1 MNISV
6 VGLGKLGLCTAAC
19 FASKRHRVIGVEK
32 NTDFVDKLQSRI
44 NPIDET
50 DLGELLENSW
60 DNLSVTADIAEAV
73 KRSDMTLI
81 IVPTPSKSDGRFTN
95 EYVEAV
101 LKSIGPELKDKDTFH
116 VVDVVSTVMPG
127 SYEQQFRPL
136 LEELSGKVCGE
147 DFGLVYNPEF
157 IALGSVVRDFLN
169 PDMVLIGASDERSAA
184 IIKELY
190 ASTCDSSPEIV
201 CMSLVNAEITKLSLN
216 CFVTMKI
223 SYANELASICERIP
237 GADVDVVT
245 NAIGADSR
253 VGKKYL
259 KGGLGFGGP
268 CFPRDNLAFQGFAE
282 DAGIQA
288 KLSPQVVAVNKAVV
302 DRLVGIIRRKIQQG
316 GRVAVLGLSYK
327 PGTHII
333 EESQSIILAQ
343 KLIESGYTVVV
354 HATKALDSAKE
365 VLGESV
371 GYYEDVYSC
380 VEQADAVVMMT
391 DWPVFRELDWKAIE
405 EKVRNGAVLID
416 SWRVLKEKQFE
427 KFEYTALGLNRDN
440 SEKSLLDVMLY

>member
-19 FASKRHRVIGVEK
+19 FASKGHRVTGVEK
-32 NTDFVDKLQSRI
+32 NADFVDKLQSRCC
-44 NPIDET
+44 PIDET
-50 DLGELLENSW
+50 GLEVLLEKCW
-60 DNLSVTADIAEAV
+60 DNLTVT
-73 KRSDMTLI
+73 SDMSVAIRESDITLI

-101 LKSIGPELKDKDTFH
+101 LKSIGPKLKDKDSFH

-127 SYEQQFRPL
+127 SCEQQFRPL

-169 PDMVLIGASDERSAA
+169 PDMVLVGASDERSAA

-190 ASTCDSSPEIV
+190 ASTCESSPEIA

-223 SYANELASICERIP
+223 SYANELASICEKVP

-268 CFPRDNLAFQGFAE
+268 CFPRDNLAFQVFAE
-282 DAGIQA
+282 DAGTQA
-288 KLSPQVVAVNKAVV
+288 KLGPQVVSVNRSVV
-302 DRLVGIIRRKIQQG
+302 DRLYSIVSKRFNKGSK
-316 GRVAVLGLSYK
+316 VSVLGLSYK

-333 EESQSIILAQ
+333 EESQSIM
-343 KLIESGYTVVV
+343 LIEELLEGGY
-354 HATKALDSAKE
+354 E
-365 VLGESV
+365 VSTYDPRAMGSCR
-371 GYYEDVYSC
+371 DVFGDKINY
-380 VEQADAVVMMT
+380 ADDAVSCLEDADVIVLMT
-391 DWPVFRELDWKAIE
+391 NWPEFEQLDIE
-405 EKVRNGAVLID
+405 QIDKSSNDGALLID
-416 SWRVLKEKQFE
+416 SWRVMKDSEINKI
-427 KFEYTALGLNRDN
+427 EYVGLGMGM
-440 SEKSLLDVMLY
+440 V

>member
-19 FASKRHRVIGVEK
+19 FASKGHRVTGVEK
-32 NTDFVDKLQSRI
+32 NTDFVDKLQSRCC
-44 NPIDET
+44 PIDET
-50 DLGELLENSW
+50 GLEGLLENCR
-60 DNLSVTADIAEAV
+60 DNLTVTSDISIAV
-73 KRSDMTLI
+73 RDSDITLI

-101 LKSIGPELKDKDTFH
+101 LRSIGPEIRTKDSFH

-127 SYEQQFRPL
+127 SCEQQFRSL
-136 LEELSGKVCGE
+136 LEKLSGKVCGE

-169 PDMVLIGASDERSAA
+169 PDMVLVGASDERSAA

-190 ASTCDSSPEIV
+190 ALTCDNSPEIV

-253 VGKKYL
+253 IGKKYL

-288 KLSPQVVAVNKAVV
+288 KLSPQVVSVNRSVV
-302 DRLVGIIRRKIQQG
+302 DRLYSIVSERFSKGSK
-316 GRVAVLGLSYK
+316 VAVLGLSYK
-327 PGTHII
+327 PGTCII
-333 EESQSIILAQ
+333 EESQSIMLAQ

-354 HATKALDSAKE
+354 YDPKALDNAKE

-380 VEQADAVVMMT
+380 LENVDAVVLMT
-391 DWPVFRELDWKAIE
+391 DWPEFKQLDIE
-405 EKVRNGAVLID
+405 QIDKSVNGGVLLID
-416 SWRVLKEKQFE
+416 SWRVMKDSEINKI
-427 KFEYTALGLNRDN
+427 EYVGLGMGM
-440 SEKSLLDVMLY
+440 V

>member
-19 FASKRHRVIGVEK
+19 FASKGHRVTGVEK
-32 NTDFVDKLQSRI
+32 NTDFVSKLQSRRC
-44 NPIDET
+44 PIDESG
-50 DLGELLENSW
+50 LEGLLEKCW
-60 DNLSVTADIAEAV
+60 DNLIVT
-73 KRSDMTLI
+73 SDMSVAVGESDITLI

-101 LKSIGPELKDKDTFH
+101 LKSIGAELKDKDTFH
-116 VVDVVSTVMPG
+116 VVNVVSTVMPG
-127 SYEQQFRPL
+127 SCEHQFRPL

-201 CMSLVNAEITKLSLN
+201 YMSLVNAEIAKLSLN

-268 CFPRDNLAFQGFAE
+268 CFPRDNLAFQRFAE
-282 DAGIQA
+282 DFGGET
-288 KLSPQVVAVNKAVV
+288 KLSPQVVSVNKSVV
-302 DRLVGIIRRKIQQG
+302 DRLYSIVSERFNKGSK
-316 GRVAVLGLSYK
+316 VAILGLSYK

-333 EESQSIILAQ
+333 KESQSIMLAK
-343 KLIESGYTVVV
+343 KLIESGYTVIV
-354 HATKALDSAKE
+354 HDPKALDSAKE

-380 VEQADAVVMMT
+380 VENVDAVVMMT
-391 DWPVFRELDWKAIE
+391 DWPEYRELDWKAIE
-405 EKVRNGAVLID
+405 EKVRDGAVLID
-416 SWRVLKEKQFE
+416 SWRGLKDEQFSG
-427 KFEYTALGLNRDN
+427 FDYTGLGLGERQ
-440 SEKSLLDVMLY
+440 EEAVFKC

>member
-6 VGLGKLGLCTAAC
+6 IGLGKLGLCTAAC
-19 FASKRHRVIGVEK
+19 FASKGHRVTGVEK
-32 NTDFVDKLQSRI
+32 NMDFVDKLQSRCC
-44 NPIDET
+44 PIDET
-50 DLGELLENSW
+50 GLEGLLEKCW
-60 DNLSVTADIAEAV
+60 DNLTVTSYMSVAVRESDI
-73 KRSDMTLI
+73 TLI

-95 EYVEAV
+95 KYVEAV

-127 SYEQQFRPL
+127 SCQQQFRPL
-136 LEELSGKVCGE
+136 LEKLSGKVCGE

-169 PDMVLIGASDERSAA
+169 PDMVLIGASDKRSAA
-184 IIKELY
+184 MTKELY

-223 SYANELASICERIP
+223 SYANELASICEKIP

-268 CFPRDNLAFQGFAE
+268 CFPRDNLAFQMFAE
-282 DAGIQA
+282 DAGTQA
-288 KLSPQVVAVNKAVV
+288 KLSPRVVSVNKSVV
-302 DRLVGIIRRKIQQG
+302 DRLYSIIIEKFNKG
-316 GRVAVLGLSYK
+316 SKVAILGLSYK

-333 EESQSIILAQ
+333 EESQSIMLAK

-354 HATKALDSAKE
+354 HDPKALGSAKE

-371 GYYEDVYSC
+371 GYFEDVYEC
-380 VEQADAVVMMT
+380 VNQTDAIVVMT
-391 DWPVFRELDWKAIE
+391 DWTMFRELDWKAIE
-405 EKVRNGAVLID
+405 DKVRNKAVLID
-416 SWRVLKEKQFE
+416 SWRGLKDKQFSGLDYTGLGLGEKQGEAVF
-427 KFEYTALGLNRDN
+427 
-440 SEKSLLDVMLY
+440 SC